1 MKYDDYSLEDFLT
14 DDFFLNWVKHPD
26 PSNTAFWNNWLKENP
41 AQSPTVNEAVLLIKS
56 LEFAPDEISDASVA
70 RLQAAIYQRIDD
82 GEKVIPLSGRSSNPS
97 RWYWL
102 AASVALI
109 AGLVAFLNPDLLSDS
124 NVLVSSGY
132 GETKIVFLPDS
143 SRVTLN
149 ANSRLSYA
157 KDWQQGS
164 RDVYLEGEAFFE
176 VRKVKEVSIEN
187 ASATADYR
195 KFRVLTQEV
204 TVEVLGTTFDVQNR
218 RGETKVVLKTGKV
231 KVLDNVAGKTVTMKP
246 GDMVRA
252 SQQALIKEVVNPA
265 THTAWKD
272 NLLVFDNISLS
283 EIARLLEDNYDFDV
297 KIEDS
302 QLGKKT
308 FQGTFPADDIDLLL
322 QTLTKSLDAEVD
334 YEQKKIVFKNMP

>member
-1 MKYDDYSLEDFLT
+1 MKYDDYSLKDFLT
-14 DDFFLNWVKHPD
+14 DGFFLNWVKHPD
-26 PSNTAFWNNWLKENP
+26 PSNTAFWINWLQENP
-41 AQSPTVNEAVLLIKS
+41 AQAPTVKEAVALIKS
-56 LEFAPDEISDASVA
+56 LDFKPDEISDASVA
-70 RLQAAIYQRIDD
+70 RLQAAIHQRIDD
-82 GEKVIPLSGRSSNPS
+82 GEKVIPLSGRASNP

-102 AASVALI
+102 AASMALI
-109 AGLVAFLNPDLLSDS
+109 AGLVAFLNPNLLSDS

-195 KFRVLTQEV
+195 KFRVLTKEV
-204 TVEVLGTTFDVQNR
+204 TVEVLGTTFDVQHR
-218 RGETKVVLKTGKV
+218 RGETKVVLKSGKV
-231 KVLDNVAGKTVTMKP
+231 QVMDNVAGKSVTMKP

-252 SQQALIKEVVNPA
+252 NQQALVKEVVNPT

-272 NLLVFDNISLS
+272 NMLVFDNVSLS

-322 QTLTKSLDAEVD
+322 QTLSKTLDAEVD
-334 YEQKKIVFKNMP
+334 HEQKEIIFKNKP

>member
-1 MKYDDYSLEDFLT
+1 MKYDNFSLEDFLT
-14 DDFFLNWVKHPD
+14 DDLFLNWVKHPN
-26 PSNTAFWNNWLKENP
+26 PSNMAFWANWLRENP
-41 AQSPTVNEAVLLIKS
+41 AQAPVVNEAVTLIKS
-56 LEFAPDEISDASVA
+56 LDFAPDEISEASVV
-70 RLQAAIYQRIDD
+70 RLQAAIHQRIDD
-82 GEKVIPLSGRSSNPS
+82 GEKVVPLPVRSSNPR

-102 AASVALI
+102 AASVALV
-109 AGLVAFLNPDLLSDS
+109 AGLVASLYPNLFSNP
-124 NVLVSSGY
+124 NVLISSGY
-132 GETKIVFLPDS
+132 GETKTVFLPDS

-176 VRKVKEVSIEN
+176 VRKVEEASNEN
-187 ASATADYR
+187 ASATAAYR
-195 KFRVLTQEV
+195 KFRVLTKEV
-204 TVEVLGTTFDVQNR
+204 TVEVLGTTFDVQHR
-218 RGETKVVLKTGKV
+218 RGETKVVLKSGKV
-231 KVLDNVAGKTVTMKP
+231 KVLDNVARKTVTMRP
-246 GDMVRA
+246 GDMVRT
-252 SQQALIKEVVNPA
+252 SQRVLVKEVVNPT

-272 NLLVFDNISLS
+272 NLLVFDNVSLS

-302 QLGKKT
+302 QLGKKA

-334 YEQKKIVFKNMP
+334 HEQKKIVFMNKP